1 MKMKKLA
8 VAAITAAASSVALAE
23 TSQTSTISVPEV
35 ENVKMVQAA
44 NRLVTI
50 TYELTQDAVVT
61 LDIQTNAN
69 TSAAAD
75 DPGWTSIGGEAVS
88 VAVGDVWKKCSG
100 KTTYTITWQADQ
112 AWPGKDGNGFKIAA
126 NGARA
131 RVTAWPLDNTPD
143 YMVVDI
149 SAGAKPNTQRY
160 YPAVEFLPGGLFGRD
175 EYRTTQIVMRKI
187 MAKNVTW
194 TMGSTSD
201 ETWRS
206 TSGSEDTHRVMLTN
220 NYYIGVFEVTQTQWS
235 LIQSKRE
242 WPSNFKNIEY
252 RAKRPVEKVSYNEIR
267 NNSGDDNVANPDYDW
282 PISPNEN
289 SFLGLLRSRT
299 GIDFDLPS
307 ETQWE
312 FAARA
317 GNGDAKWGDGSRIM
331 NVNEDRNLDRLGRHV
346 YNGGKINGTDE
357 PSSVCTAENGTAEVG
372 SYDKNSWGLY
382 DMHGNVYEWCLDW
395 YETDIKDN
403 YGKVNINPDAPSQTL
418 SGAGGTKRV
427 KRGGT
432 WWTDSSK
439 ARPAYRTSAEPTTR
453 DKGEGF
459 RLACTAGLQ

>member
-8 VAAITAAASSVALAE
+8 LAAITAASSVALAE
-23 TSQTSTISVPEV
+23 TTETPAVSVPEV
-35 ENVKMVQAA
+35 GNVKMVQAA

-50 TYELTQDAVVT
+50 TYTLTQDAVVT

-69 TSAAAD
+69 LKAEAD

-100 KTTYTITWQADQ
+100 KSTYTITWQADQ
-112 AWPGKDGNGFKIAA
+112 AWPGKDGNGFKIGS

-149 SAGAKPNTQRY
+149 SAAAKPNTQRY

-201 ETWRS
+201 ERWR
-206 TSGSEDTHRVMLTN
+206 TAGVEDTHLVMLTN
-220 NYYIGVFEVTQTQWS
+220 NYYIGVFEVTQKQWS
-235 LIQSKRE
+235 LIQQDA
-242 WPSNFKNIEY
+242 WPSHFNNIEY
-252 RAKRPVEKVSYNEIR
+252 RSMRPVEKVSYNEIR
-267 NNSGDDNVANPDYDW
+267 NSGSDNVANSNNDW
-282 PISPNEN
+282 PADPNEN
-289 SFLGLLRSRT
+289 SFLGRLRLLT

-317 GNGDAKWGDGSRIM
+317 GHGDGKWGDGSKIKS
-331 NVNEDRNLDRLGRHV
+331 VETDENLRRLAR
-346 YNGGKINGTDE
+346 YASNDGKINGTDT
-357 PSSVCTAENGTAEVG
+357 PASSCTAKNGTAEVG
-372 SYDKNSWGLY
+372 TYDKNSWGLY

-395 YETDIKDN
+395 YEKDITKYN
-403 YGKVNINPDAPSQTL
+403 GKVNINFDSPSKNL
-418 SGAGGTKRV
+418 SGENGANRV

-432 WWTDSSK
+432 WWGVATN
-439 ARPAYRTSAEPTTR
+439 ARPAARFSAVPTTR
-453 DKGEGF
+453 DTGEGF
-459 RLACTAGLQ
+459 RLVCTAGLQ

>member
-1 MKMKKLA
+1 MNIRKMTLSALA
-8 VAAITAAASSVALAE
+8 VTAGTAMAAM
-23 TSQTSTISVPEV
+23 PEV
-35 ENVKMVQAA
+35 SNVVMKQAD

-50 TYELTQDAVVT
+50 TYELSAPAVVT

-69 TSAAAD
+69 TQALAD
-75 DPGWTSIGGEAVS
+75 DPGWTSIGGEIVCNAQ
-88 VAVGDVWKKCSG
+88 GDVWKKVSG
-100 KTTYTITWQADQ
+100 KETYTITWQADRYW
-112 AWPGKDGNGFKIAA
+112 AGKDGNGFKIAA

-201 ETWRS
+201 EKWR
-206 TSGSEDTHRVMLTN
+206 TEGVEDTHLVMLAN
-220 NYYIGVFEVTQTQWS
+220 NYYIGVFEVTQKQWS
-235 LIQSKRE
+235 LIQNA
-242 WPSNFKNIEY
+242 WPSHFNNIEY
-252 RAKRPVEKVSYNEIR
+252 RSMRPVEKVSYNEIR
-267 NNSGDDNVANPDYDW
+267 NSGSDNVANSNNDW
-282 PISPNEN
+282 PADPNEN
-289 SFLGLLRSRT
+289 SFLGRLRLLT

-317 GNGDAKWGDGSRIM
+317 GHGDGKWGDGSKIM
-331 NVNEDRNLDRLGRHV
+331 SVENDKNLIRLARYV
-346 YNGGKINGTDE
+346 SNDGKINGTDN
-357 PSSVCTAENGTAEVG
+357 PASSCTAKNGTAEVG
-372 SYDKNSWGLY
+372 TYDKNSWGLY

-395 YETDIKDN
+395 YEANIKEN
-403 YGKVNINPDAPSQTL
+403 YGKVNINMDTPSKTL
-418 SGAGGTKRV
+418 SGADGTKRV

-432 WWTDSSK
+432 WWGNATN
-439 ARPAYRTSAEPTTR
+439 ARPAARLATAPATR
-453 DKGEGF
+453 DTGEGF
-459 RLACTAGLQ
+459 RLVCTAGLQ

>member
-1 MKMKKLA
+1 
-8 VAAITAAASSVALAE
+8 
-23 TSQTSTISVPEV
+23 
-35 ENVKMVQAA
+35 
-44 NRLVTI
+44 
-50 TYELTQDAVVT
+50 
-61 LDIQTNAN
+61 
-69 TSAAAD
+69 
-75 DPGWTSIGGEAVS
+75 
-88 VAVGDVWKKCSG
+88 
-100 KTTYTITWQADQ
+100 
-112 AWPGKDGNGFKIAA
+112 
-126 NGARA
+126 
-131 RVTAWPLDNTPD
+131 
-143 YMVVDI
+143 MVVDI

-282 PISPNEN
+282 PIAPNEN
-289 SFLGLLRSRT
+289 SFLGLLRSQT

-331 NVNEDRNLDRLGRHV
+331 NVNEDRNLDRL
-346 YNGGKINGTDE
+346 
-357 PSSVCTAENGTAEVG
+357 
-372 SYDKNSWGLY
+372 
-382 DMHGNVYEWCLDW
+382 
-395 YETDIKDN
+395 
-403 YGKVNINPDAPSQTL
+403 
-418 SGAGGTKRV
+418 
-427 KRGGT
+427 
-432 WWTDSSK
+432 
-439 ARPAYRTSAEPTTR
+439 
-453 DKGEGF
+453 
-459 RLACTAGLQ
+459 